1 MCTKDSKL
9 LLDDTT
15 ITKLPISIVY
25 FTCLASL
32 SLRDCAHLISLPKTF
47 FTYEV
52 TLKFSIFWNAK
63 TTREHCNGLKSR

>member
-32 SLRDCAHLISLPKTF
+32 SLRDCEHLMSLPKIF
-47 FTYEV
+47 FKYEV